1 MPGKLN
7 GKVAVVAG
15 ASRGA
20 GRGIALAL
28 GDAGATVYV
37 TGRTTRGGPKPI
49 DGALGTVEDTAEEV
63 TSRGGQGIAVPT
75 DCTNPAEVSSL
86 FERVQGEQS
95 RLDVMACSI
104 FDGLNFMQGWGKPF
118 WEQPDS
124 DWREGIAGATAL
136 YLTARHATA
145 MMAKQKSGLIV
156 GITDMVMDDKEPR
169 GYCGHMMQDIGH
181 ETIDRLMFN
190 MSHELKK
197 HRVAV
202 CTLMPGFMR
211 TERVLMH
218 LKTEVLKKQFGFE
231 RSEST
236 EFLGRAV
243 AALAADPKG
252 ALARS
257 GKISFVA
264 DIAQQY
270 GFTDIDGRVVPR
282 FHVQA
287 G

>member
-1 MPGKLN
+1 MPAKLN

-37 TGRTTRGGPKPI
+37 VGRTIRGGPKPV
-49 DGALGTVEDTAEEV
+49 DGAPGTVEDTADEV
-63 TSRGGQGIAVPT
+63 TTRGGQGIPVPT
-75 DCTNPAEVSSL
+75 DCTNPAEVASL
-86 FERVQGEQS
+86 FDRVQREQG
-95 RLDVMACSI
+95 RLDVLACSI
-104 FDGLNFMQGWGKPF
+104 FDGIHFMQTWGKPF
-118 WEQPDS
+118 WEQPAS
-124 DWREGIAGATAL
+124 DWREGIAGATSL
-136 YLTARHATA
+136 YLTARHAA
-145 MMAKQKSGLIV
+145 AIMSRQKSGLIV
-156 GITDMVMDDKEPR
+156 GVTDMIMDEKEPR
-169 GYCGHMMQDIGH
+169 GYCGHMMQDLGH
-181 ETIDRLMFN
+181 ETINRLMFN

-197 HRVAV
+197 HKVAV

-218 LKTEVLKKQFGFE
+218 LKTEALKKQFGFE
-231 RSEST
+231 RAESV
-236 EFLGRAV
+236 EFVGRAV
-243 AALAADPKG
+243 AALASDSKG

-282 FHVQA
+282 FQAQA